1 MTRAEARKILG
12 NQPKWALRN
21 MCTALQ
27 MLTLLNTE
35 EEWDRLRAL
44 RALGY
49 RVRVNIPEKV

>member
-1 MTRAEARKILG
+1 MTKAEARKILG

-21 MCTALQ
+21 CCKALQ
-27 MLTLLNTE
+27 MCSLMNTP

-44 RALGY
+44 KALGY